1 MFLEQFLKLKSSYS
15 LKIVIWTKKDALYIW
30 KFSKIFV
37 CSFNRE
43 QLFSKFA
50 KRRGANG
57 LANRR
62 VSNTKKMTKHFK
74 REEIRKF
81 NRVGN

>member
-50 KRRGANG
+50 KRRGANV
-57 LANRR
+57 LANREL
-62 VSNTKKMTKHFK
+62 VIQKNDQTF
-74 REEIRKF
+74 
-81 NRVGN
+81 